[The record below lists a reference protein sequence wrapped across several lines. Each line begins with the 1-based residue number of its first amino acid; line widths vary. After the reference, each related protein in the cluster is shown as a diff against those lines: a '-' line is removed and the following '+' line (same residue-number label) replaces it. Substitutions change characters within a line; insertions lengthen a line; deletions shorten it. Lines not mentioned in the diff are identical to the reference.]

1 MRPHTLT
8 PDALRLSW
16 GILLALAIMASLH
29 QPGLAQTT
37 RQHTFFSQTQFPL
50 ETVFIQGDQPGPT
63 VMVQGGIQGDEPAGY
78 LTAELISQA
87 RVLTGNLIVVPRAN
101 LPAILARTRSVNVDL
116 NRRFDTDYHQ
126 FYEDSLARVIRF
138 LVRQSDALIHLHEG
152 SGFYNPVYIDSLRNP
167 SRFGQSL
174 IIDTAVYQNRIFL
187 ARKVKQVLPHLNA
200 NIVPA
205 TYRFQLFNTRT
216 HSRTSAHPEQRKS
229 LTYFALREANI
240 PAVAV
245 EVSKD
250 ISSLKW
256 KIRHQFRATQKLLQ
270 QFGVDIAYPELSRMV
285 SQEPMGS
292 GDARCTVNGQQL
304 SLDRDSTLDLKT
316 PLSFACSISQGS
328 LFSPK
333 LGLYARSSPGLNLL
347 QSSGTLMLQ
356 PGSSLRLVADGSTL
370 QTFGL
375 TWSEADLPLHYFSK
389 PIFVC
394 SLNGEPRLIPSGEEL
409 EATEG
414 DLLVLHGIWNGK
426 PDEILNLKGYISQAG
441 YNNGQDAGH
450 EIILYPETFI
460 QRYLLPSSHP
470 GDWRCE
476 VVRET
481 EGEKESRMTIRV
493 LPRKV
498 RGFTLCSQQER
509 SFVLPFEPGAL
520 CSLQPGSYILEN
532 VLAEQGRQMICPVM
546 QGRPR
551 EWGDS
556 FSLKEGEE
564 KTLQLFLATTF
575 EPLGQMTFSGNK
587 RY

>member
-1 MRPHTLT
+1 
-8 PDALRLSW
+8 
-16 GILLALAIMASLH
+16 
-29 QPGLAQTT
+29 
-37 RQHTFFSQTQFPL
+37 
-50 ETVFIQGDQPGPT
+50 
-63 VMVQGGIQGDEPAGY
+63 
-78 LTAELISQA
+78 
-87 RVLTGNLIVVPRAN
+87 
-101 LPAILARTRSVNVDL
+101 
-116 NRRFDTDYHQ
+116 
-126 FYEDSLARVIRF
+126 
-138 LVRQSDALIHLHEG
+138 
-152 SGFYNPVYIDSLRNP
+152 
-167 SRFGQSL
+167 L

-187 ARKVKQVLPHLNA
+187 ARTVRQVLPHLNA

-205 TYRFQLFNTRT
+205 TYRFQLFNTKT
-216 HSRTSAHPEQRKS
+216 HSRSSSHPEQRKS
-229 LTYFALREANI
+229 LTYFALKDANI

-256 KIRHQFRATQKLLQ
+256 KVRHQFRATQKLLQ

-285 SQEPMGS
+285 SQASMES
-292 GDARCTVNGQQL
+292 GEARCTVNGQQL
-304 SLDRDSTLDLKT
+304 SLDQDSTLDLKT
-316 PLSFACSISQGS
+316 PLSFACSIPPDS

-333 LGLYARSSPGLNLL
+333 LGLYAHKSPGLNLL
-347 QSSGTLMLQ
+347 QSSGTLMLH
-356 PGSSLRLVADGSTL
+356 PGSRLRLVADGATL

-375 TWSEADLPLHYFSK
+375 NWSDADLPLHYFSQ

-394 SLNGEPRLIPSGEEL
+394 SLNGQPRLIPSGEEL
-409 EATEG
+409 EAREG
-414 DLLVLHGIWNGK
+414 DRLVLHGIWNGQ

-450 EIILYPETFI
+450 EIILYPEIFI
-460 QRYLLPSSHP
+460 QRYLLSSSHP

-498 RGFTLCSQQER
+498 RGITLCSQQER
-509 SFVLPFEPGAL
+509 SFVLPFESGAL

-532 VLAEQGRQMICPVM
+532 VLAEEGRQMICPVLE
-546 QGRPR
+546 GLPR
-551 EWGDS
+551 EWGGS

-564 KTLQLFLATTF
+564 KTLQLYLATTF